1 MPKKGVHP
9 MLLEVKNLT
18 IGFVDTKPTQQVVNQ
33 ISFHINKGEILGIVG
48 ESGSGKSMTAL
59 SIMGLQKD
67 SARITSGEINLE
79 GKNLLGMSEKE
90 RRAYLGKEIAM
101 VFQEPMTSLNPVMKI
116 GDQVSEML
124 KLHTNLSKQERLEK
138 TYQSFEEVG
147 LSNPKELYDKYPF
160 ELSGGMRQRVMIA
173 MAMICKPKV
182 LIADEP
188 TTALD
193 VSVQAQILELLKK
206 MNEEYGVSIILIS
219 HDLGVIR
226 TMCKQV
232 IVMAEGNIVEQ
243 GQVEDILYHPKQEY
257 TIKLLEAIPSIHRN
271 RMQKQHNKENEKES
285 ADKQTVNVQEL
296 SNHANGIG
304 NVSTDKM
311 LTVSNLS
318 VSYYKNGRIHR
329 GERKEIVQEASF
341 YINTGEVVGIVGES
355 GSGKSTLAKAIVGLL
370 STYEGHVQC
379 EEARPQMVFQD
390 PYSSLN
396 QAKRIEWILE
406 EPLKIQGGFKKKE
419 RKQLVRER
427 LQEVGLSE
435 EIGKRY
441 IHQLSGGQR
450 QRVCIA
456 AALMLQSRFV
466 VLDEAVSALDVTIQ
480 RQILTL
486 LMNLKR
492 KHNLT
497 YLFISHDMNVIHEIC
512 DRVLVMHNGRI
523 VEQGET
529 EDVFASPK
537 AAYTKKLLEAV
548 L

>member
-1 MPKKGVHP
+1 